1 MILSKFNQYDRLGF
15 IVDLFSQ
22 SVGLQLQDEEFRY
35 FQNRYY
41 FYNNEGIEIKEFN
54 VNTVKDFRLQ
64 FNYKLYWVFYD
75 TY

>member
-22 SVGLQLQDEEFRY
+22 SVGLQLQDEKFRY

>member
-41 FYNNEGIEIKEFN
+41 FYNNEEIEIKEFN
-54 VNTVKDFRLQ
+54 VDTVKDFRLQ